1 MKDCIDSLI
10 ETLLSEAPDTNAEP
24 WALQDS
30 GDLDARRVAWKNYF
44 DNKLAGF
51 RQAKADAKAAA
62 DQQAKAD
69 HDALLATIDKDKAQK
84 YQDLF
89 NQGLIDT
96 EIFHDAYDNVLKK
109 MGMFYAFKEL
119 DRDRFE
125 NRYKTGKYFIPGLL
139 LNRCNQKAPL
149 GLFEPK
155 GSYQYI
161 KDAEQKYGKD
171 DPIIKLVKDL
181 WVAQF
186 KNSASYK
193 LISSKMID
201 SYNKS
206 RDTSKQALDAFNALL
221 DRKGLEKY
229 NSLVDDEDKINIQ
242 TLDDA
247 SIEDYDGEY
256 GYGHINFTNGNGSD
270 HDKNLYNTEDAKKL
284 ATLINKEIVARMKA
298 INNSKSNVV
307 AELTSLVNNNLD
319 QLREATYLVNNKY
332 YSVAFKRAG
341 SSELDNYIQRRSDK
355 INKDII
361 VTEIT
366 QNKDIPA
373 ELSSLEGGKLI
384 RLDYAGM
391 THLAEDFTE
400 VDFDLLYGGSQIAN
414 YKTEIL
420 SIAKEDKHIDIEH
433 NPLND
438 SSIFIYSKE
447 TVVKDSAFV
456 DGFNRWFSYS
466 HSSYDGP
473 LD

>member
-24 WALQDS
+24 WALKDS
-30 GDLDARRVAWKNYF
+30 GDLDARRAAWKSYF
-44 DNKLAGF
+44 DNKLASF

-62 DQQAKAD
+62 DKQAKAD

-109 MGMFYAFKEL
+109 MDMFYAFKDL

-125 NRYKTGKYFIPGLL
+125 NRYKTGKYFIPGLP
-139 LNRCNQKAPL
+139 LNRCNPKAPL

-171 DPIIKLVKDL
+171 DPIIKLVKAL

-186 KNSASYK
+186 KNGAAYK

-201 SYNKS
+201 NYNKS
-206 RDTSKQALDAFNALL
+206 RDTAKQSIDAFNALL
-221 DRKGLEKY
+221 DRKGLEEY
-229 NSLVDDEDKINIQ
+229 NSQVGAEDKINIQ
-242 TLDDA
+242 VLDDA
-247 SIEDYDGEY
+247 SIEDYEGDY
-256 GYGHINFTNGNGSD
+256 GYGHVNFTNDNGSD
-270 HDKNLYNTEDAKKL
+270 HDKTLYNTEDAKKL
-284 ATLINKEIVARMKA
+284 ATLINKEIAARMKA
-298 INNSKSNVV
+298 INNSKSSVV
-307 AELTSLVNNNLD
+307 AELTNLVDNNLD
-319 QLREATYLVNNKY
+319 QLRETTYLVNNKY
-332 YSVAFKRAG
+332 YLVSLKRAG
-341 SSELDNYIQRRSDK
+341 SGELSNYIQRRSDK
-355 INKDII
+355 INKDIT
-361 VTEIT
+361 VVEIT

-384 RLDYAGM
+384 RLDYANII
-391 THLAEDFTE
+391 HLAEDFTE
-400 VDFDLLYGGSQIAN
+400 VDFDILYRGSQLAN
-414 YKTEIL
+414 YKSEIL

-438 SSIFIYSKE
+438 SSISIYTKE
-447 TVVKDSAFV
+447 TVIKDDAFI

-466 HSSYDGP
+466 HRSYDGP